1 MLLSILSTS
10 RRSLTESMPRSFAA
24 SADAPTPMP
33 VHLALLG
40 RLHLL
45 LGAFGVLCGVSLV
58 ILAAGTSVALVDLT
72 MGTEDTRAGVWI
84 LGICGGL
91 LIAGGLALVVA
102 GRALDRRSRAGRFG
116 RWRWQYPISQVVPFG
131 TALSVYAFWVLLND
145 DARAEFGRPL
155 RTAGPS
161 RPTLR

>member
-1 MLLSILSTS
+1 
-10 RRSLTESMPRSFAA
+10 MPRSFAA
-24 SADAPTPMP
+24 SADVSTSMP

-45 LGAFGVLCGVSLV
+45 LGAFGVLCGVSLL

-72 MGTEDTRAGVWI
+72 MGSEDGRAGVWI
-84 LGICGGL
+84 LGVCGGV
-91 LIAGGLALVVA
+91 LIAGGLALVLA

-116 RWRWQYPISQVVPFG
+116 ALALAVPNLAVVPFG
-131 TALSVYAFWVLLND
+131 TALSVYSFWVLLND

-155 RTAGPS
+155 RTAGS
-161 RPTLR
+161 ARSDGR